1 MKICFQSAKI
11 NHPDDRQ
18 ILASLDKTIKN
29 VTQDME
35 KYRFGQAAEKLYAF
49 FWHESCDI
57 YLEQAKKR
65 PYNEPRPKKMG
76 RSFDGF

>member
-65 PYNEPRPKKMG
+65 PYNESRPKKMG